1 MNFFLIYKW
10 NGYLCGRKIVY
21 EQLYDDRLRDGRPE
35 MTTMKRNLLYA
46 AALLASVL
54 APISCEREN
63 TEYGKERPPVETTE
77 GTLSLTAMR
86 IALAT
91 ETETIDA
98 VVRPEAA
105 TAAGNVAVGL
115 RSPHTTRPAES
126 YACRIADA
134 AGTVVA
140 EFAYDRRPETLT
152 LPAGA
157 YTLMVDT
164 SVPQAA
170 AWDAPAYSGRQE
182 LLVDKGSPAEV
193 GDVLCTPAA
202 VGVSLAFDDAFDAN
216 STVTVDCGDRALVF
230 TPAERR
236 TAYFTVGEARTLNLG
251 VEGRTVEGSPIAFT
265 RRFTDV
271 QPGQWYRFDIRSRAL
286 AAPAIEW
293 LDHDIKQRYRAV
305 EGLDARIHIAAPAGI
320 RSFIVRI
327 VSEKVLTPEVLESVG
342 LRSEFDLTQPADL
355 QEMLEMLGFPTGDA
369 VADRTEVSFDITQFM
384 GLIPLL
390 GNGDSDFVLTV
401 TDNEGQT
408 ATEAVMVYSSDEEEP
423 TPEGPEQEYPGGEA
437 KPLGSARP
445 IE

>member
-1 MNFFLIYKW
+1 
-10 NGYLCGRKIVY
+10 VY
-21 EQLYDDRLRDGRPE
+21 EPEYDDRPRGARHAIT
-35 MTTMKRNLLYA
+35 MMKRTLLSI

-54 APISCEREN
+54 ALISCEREN
-63 TEYGKERPPVETTE
+63 TEYGEERPPVETAV

-86 IALAT
+86 ITLAT
-91 ETETIDA
+91 EVETIDA

-105 TAAGNVAVGL
+105 TAAGNAAAGL
-115 RSPHTTRPAES
+115 RSLRAARSAES
-126 YACRIADA
+126 CACRIADA

-157 YTLMVDT
+157 YTLTVGT
-164 SVPQAA
+164 FEPQAA
-170 AWDAPAYSGRQE
+170 AWDTPVYSGRQE
-182 LLVDKGSPAEV
+182 LLVDKGAPAVV
-193 GDVLCTPAA
+193 GDVLCTPAV
-202 VGVSLAFDDAFDAN
+202 VGVSLAFADTFDAG
-216 STVTVDCGDRALVF
+216 STVTVDCGGRALVF

-236 TAYFTVGEARTLNLG
+236 TAYFTVGEARTLTLG
-251 VEGRTVEGSPIAFT
+251 VEGKTVEGSPIAFT
-265 RRFTDV
+265 RSFTGV
-271 QPGQWYRFDIRSRAL
+271 QPGQQYRFDVRSRSL
-286 AAPAIEW
+286 AAPTIEW
-293 LDHDIKQRYRAV
+293 IDHDIKQRYRAV
-305 EGLDARIHIAAPAGI
+305 EGLDARVRIAAPAGI
-320 RSFIVRI
+320 RSFMVKI

-355 QEMLEMLGFPTGDA
+355 QEMLEALGFPTGDA
-369 VADRTEVSFDITQFM
+369 VVDRTEVSFDITQFM

-437 KPLGSARP
+437 KPLGPVSAEQPYPEGDARP
-445 IE
+445 IEQTHLK